1 MYNVS
6 FLGAPGAGKGTQAA
20 VVARR
25 LNLAHIATGDMFRQA
40 VEREDDLGKQV
51 KGYLAKGE
59 LVPDRVTV
67 RLVINSLKAADK
79 RGAILDGFPRNIK
92 QAEALEAA
100 GGDLH
105 WVVYLPVAEEELVQ
119 RLSGRRV
126 CRNCETPYKPQDG
139 AIPGVC
145 ESCGG
150 ELYQRP
156 DDNPEMIKK
165 RLKVYHAETEPLV
178 GYYREK
184 GKLVEVRGEGDTD
197 AVTGRI
203 IAALGKRGLAE

>member
-1 MYNVS
+1 MYNIG

-25 LNLAHIATGDMFRQA
+25 LDLAHIATGDMFRKA
-40 VEREDDLGKQV
+40 VERQDELGKQV

-67 RLVINSLKAADK
+67 RLVLGNLKMADK

-92 QAEALEAA
+92 QAEALENA
-100 GGDLH
+100 GGGLH
-105 WVVYLPVAEEELVQ
+105 WVVYLPVAERELVR

-139 AIPGVC
+139 VVPETC
-145 ESCGG
+145 QSCGG

-156 DDNPEMIKK
+156 DDKPEMINK
-165 RLKVYHAETEPLV
+165 RLEVYRAETEPLV
-178 GYYREK
+178 DYYREK
-184 GKLVEVRGEGDTD
+184 DKLVEVRGEGDTD
-197 AVTGRI
+197 AVTERI
-203 IAALGKRGLAE
+203 IAALAQKGLAE